1 MTQVSRSSNSPTVIS
16 AVGVVDQSQ
25 VQAARTSARRR
36 DGFQTECWRHSE
48 VMEWPVLASLPL
60 EERRGLVAGLRRRFY
75 LRDEVIFHQGDPAD
89 TLHLMAAGRVS
100 VRVTLRGGEFVVV
113 AILGP
118 GDAFGEIALVGGPS
132 TRGATI
138 IALER
143 CETLSLGRDEFHRL
157 RTSYPGVDRF
167 LVELLSTRV
176 ERLNNYLL
184 EALYVPAERRVL
196 RRLLDLCE
204 LYTGD
209 DQSIVIPVTQEM
221 LASLAGTTR
230 PTANQV
236 LRRLVASHIV
246 AVSRSQIV
254 VLDRQS
260 LQQRAG

>member
-1 MTQVSRSSNSPTVIS
+1 M
-16 AVGVVDQSQ
+16 D
-25 VQAARTSARRR
+25 
-36 DGFQTECWRHSE
+36 
-48 VMEWPVLASLPL
+48 WPVLASLPPH
-60 EERRGLVAGLRRRFY
+60 ERDTLVARLRRRSY
-75 LRDEVIFHQGDPAD
+75 RRDEVIFHQGDPAD
-89 TLHLMAAGRVS
+89 TLHLIAAGHVS

-118 GDAFGEIALVGGPS
+118 GDAFGEIALVGSPHA
-132 TRGATI
+132 RGATI
-138 IALER
+138 VALER
-143 CETLSLGRDEFHRL
+143 CETLSLSRDEFHRL

-167 LVELLSTRV
+167 LVELLAARA

-196 RRLLDLCE
+196 RRLLRLCE

-209 DQSIVIPVTQEM
+209 DQRIVIPVTQEM

-236 LRRLVASHIV
+236 LRRLVAGGIV
-246 AVSRSQIV
+246 AISRSQIV

-260 LQQRAG
+260 LHQRAG